1 MKGTECCAGVLV
13 VLLCAPGTCPSGEQ
27 GLPCTLFPPASH
39 TLITC
44 NLLPSIARTVPC
56 SWHAV
61 QDGTG
66 AAVSC
71 VCASSVGRGW
81 AALTRL
87 CSVEKESKTFQ
98 HCPGSMVFPRSSHLL
113 VVSLGLWT
121 ELPALIAGVPAV
133 CAQPALILAHFQ
145 VPDESS
151 EDIISYS
158 VI

>member
-1 MKGTECCAGVLV
+1 MPC
-13 VLLCAPGTCPSGEQ
+13 LLRAPGTCPSGEQ

-56 SWHAV
+56 SWCAA

-81 AALTRL
+81 AAQVL
-87 CSVEKESKTFQ
+87 C
-98 HCPGSMVFPRSSHLL
+98 CPHQAVLCGK
-113 VVSLGLWT
+113 G
-121 ELPALIAGVPAV
+121 EQNLPALPWEHGVSTFIPFIGGFSWLVHIAARSDRWSTSSLCPA
-133 CAQPALILAHFQ
+133 CPNSCTF
-145 VPDESS
+145 PSS
-151 EDIISYS
+151 
-158 VI
+158 